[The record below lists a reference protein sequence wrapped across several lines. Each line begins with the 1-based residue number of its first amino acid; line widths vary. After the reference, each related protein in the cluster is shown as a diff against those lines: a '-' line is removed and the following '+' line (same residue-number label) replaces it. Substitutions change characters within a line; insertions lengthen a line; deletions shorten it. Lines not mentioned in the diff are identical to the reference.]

1 MSPTPSVVNTWEGIC
16 NPELFHEEQRF
27 EPHILTTQ
35 LLKPE
40 HWAPKTS
47 SFESPQGLHR
57 LSAQS
62 PMQRQQLK
70 SALFCVKDTFLLI
83 LKTAWGVG
91 VQFNTHLGAHW
102 NTEAAGRHLCSV
114 LPHALVSVRKE
125 IVQLGLI
132 LQLQPRGP
140 LALVASGACVRRFNW
155 MIAKKEFLNASHPRC
170 KWRGSTRRST
180 LFHI

>member
-1 MSPTPSVVNTWEGIC
+1 MGGASSHRHTESIYSYRFPLCGGGAGGEPSWETPTNWVSDYEGKNIEAPRRGWGTVAPWAPLPVWWTTWEGIC

-70 SALFCVKDTFLLI
+70 SAFFVCERYFFAYFKDSLR
-83 LKTAWGVG
+83 
-91 VQFNTHLGAHW
+91 
-102 NTEAAGRHLCSV
+102 GRC
-114 LPHALVSVRKE
+114 P
-125 IVQLGLI
+125 I
-132 LQLQPRGP
+132 
-140 LALVASGACVRRFNW
+140 
-155 MIAKKEFLNASHPRC
+155 
-170 KWRGSTRRST
+170 
-180 LFHI
+180 